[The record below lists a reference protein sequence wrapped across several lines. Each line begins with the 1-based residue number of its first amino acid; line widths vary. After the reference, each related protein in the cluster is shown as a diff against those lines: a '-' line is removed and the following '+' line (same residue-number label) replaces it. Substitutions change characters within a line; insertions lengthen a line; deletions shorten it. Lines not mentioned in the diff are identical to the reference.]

1 MVHDF
6 KFHFHNFHVEHDHVE
21 VCHLKVSRKLL
32 VNPSICNSA
41 SALVYILKA
50 VAYSCL
56 DASAALSM
64 KNVEASQTF
73 HLARAVS
80 CRTWFQRS
88 VLGSRCF
95 TWCLASLLSFW
106 MRFEPCIMVYVDWLT
121 YFICWFAKVDSSA
134 LQVSLIDASLSDY
147 FTQHYIPKSL
157 FAAFAWALVHVFK
170 CVFLFTSCG
179 SIFCFHASNSKIT
192 MGRWA
197 GELSC
202 AAMVCITGV
211 TLHIPGFA
219 TESADWI
226 SCYMAIWSF
235 AICSNEKSVSYDY
248 VSPGCCRV
256 RTSFDHVAAAFLER
270 VTFSHDTWH
279 MWYVKCKWHMSCN
292 ATRWG
297 EIMCGWRAQHSCK
310 HQTICRG

>member
-1 MVHDF
+1 MSTCMKIKIVLGPKSNLPRSYQLPQFDHNYLMSRRLLSLKQLLVSPEMQNRGTNSFFCAIVVHDF

-95 TWCLASLLSFW
+95 T
-106 MRFEPCIMVYVDWLT
+106 
-121 YFICWFAKVDSSA
+121 
-134 LQVSLIDASLSDY
+134 
-147 FTQHYIPKSL
+147 
-157 FAAFAWALVHVFK
+157 
-170 CVFLFTSCG
+170 
-179 SIFCFHASNSKIT
+179 
-192 MGRWA
+192 
-197 GELSC
+197 
-202 AAMVCITGV
+202 
-211 TLHIPGFA
+211 
-219 TESADWI
+219 
-226 SCYMAIWSF
+226 
-235 AICSNEKSVSYDY
+235 
-248 VSPGCCRV
+248 
-256 RTSFDHVAAAFLER
+256 
-270 VTFSHDTWH
+270 
-279 MWYVKCKWHMSCN
+279 
-292 ATRWG
+292 
-297 EIMCGWRAQHSCK
+297 
-310 HQTICRG
+310 

>member
-1 MVHDF
+1 MFGCFGSIVHEKCGGESNLPPGKSCVLPDLVPAF
-6 KFHFHNFHVEHDHVE
+6 SVGLKMFHLMLGKSVVF
-21 VCHLKVSRKLL
+21 
-32 VNPSICNSA
+32 
-41 SALVYILKA
+41 
-50 VAYSCL
+50 L
-56 DASAALSM
+56 DAVWTL
-64 KNVEASQTF
+64 
-73 HLARAVS
+73 HY
-80 CRTWFQRS
+80 
-88 VLGSRCF
+88 G
-95 TWCLASLLSFW
+95 
-106 MRFEPCIMVYVDWLT
+106 VDWLT